1 MSVGGPVWIQVA
13 HSWSGVEVYV
23 GLKSNLKILSYF
35 FLFYLFYIWFLVICS
50 LFFLFCSFVV
60 FFLLYCGISGIREQ
74 SGRPSAPHPCRLLR
88 LRIPPSHGE
97 PAQVMS
103 PRASTPSS
111 PHQQSGAPQGDPGT
125 KTSQWV
131 SSTGRLHQR
140 LLSSLVRPVDK
151 A

>member
-1 MSVGGPVWIQVA
+1 MVWCGGLRRTQVQPQDLELLFSVLFVLYLVFG
-13 HSWSGVEVYV
+13 
-23 GLKSNLKILSYF
+23 NLLSF
-35 FLFYLFYIWFLVICS
+35 
-50 LFFLFCSFVV
+50 FFLFCSFVV

-74 SGRPSAPHPCRLLR
+74 SGRPSAPHPCRLVR